1 MKECLFLHCDVAGRP
16 YRLEDFRDPLQELG
30 VLKDVTGTGPF
41 QMTHV
46 WLIKLRTPEVKEVLV
61 RAGGL
66 EVKGRFCAVIDPV
79 QQDITL
85 KVHWV
90 PFHVTGEAL
99 KKAFD
104 HYGEVKEVR
113 QEDWKVRGFE
123 QAESTTRI
131 VRMTLRENLTP
142 DALPHW
148 FKIFGGSVL
157 VVVPGRAPICLRCR
171 RKGHIRRDC
180 RVPRCSECREFG
192 HEAHDCVRTY
202 ARVTGS
208 TQPDDE
214 GLELME
220 EEVTEK
226 PTASS
231 ETPVQQVA
239 SVAKKVA
246 TPSAS
251 TQDATAGRKQRE
263 RRRNEEEKTP
273 SAPAETDHGCDALRW
288 TRSQR
293 RHMRRRMRWSLRSQ
307 PCLPRGTE
315 AMLQK
320 RRRRLTVFSAW
331 SRSGWWSGR
340 PGPRKGSPPHRNGQR
355 RSPEKGR
362 RRNDQRD
369 WCRGCP
375 LKLSCRQGRSVD
387 ENKAVG
393 KIIPECNGLWQRRR
407 IKGFGSNKLSLQ
419 AEMIT
424 KTPRSA

>member
-1 MKECLFLHCDVAGRP
+1 MSSSARAVSAAASGRGNRSSVAPPGYRFVLPTLPSGETMKECLFLHCDVAGRP

-30 VLKDVTGTGPF
+30 VLKDVTGIGPF

-142 DALPHW
+142 DALPHL

-251 TQDATAGRKQRE
+251 TQDATTGRKQRE

-273 SAPAETDHGCDALRW
+273 PAPAETDHGCDAFNVEMDAEPETPYETPDEMVTEEPAVPSKRHRSDAPEEETPADSVQRLEPQWMVVRS
-288 TRSQR
+288 TRAKK
-293 RHMRRRMRWSLRSQ
+293 
-307 PCLPRGTE
+307 G
-315 AMLQK
+315 K
-320 RRRRLTVFSAW
+320 SA
-331 SRSGWWSGR
+331 
-340 PGPRKGSPPHRNGQR
+340 PPQ
-355 RSPEKGR
+355 
-362 RRNDQRD
+362 
-369 WCRGCP
+369 
-375 LKLSCRQGRSVD
+375 
-387 ENKAVG
+387 
-393 KIIPECNGLWQRRR
+393 
-407 IKGFGSNKLSLQ
+407 
-419 AEMIT
+419 
-424 KTPRSA
+424 RSASLTREGQATQ

>member
-1 MKECLFLHCDVAGRP
+1 MSSSARAVSAAASGRGNRSSVAPPGYRYLLPTLPSGETMKECLFLHCDVAGRP

-30 VLKDVTGTGPF
+30 VLKDVTGIGPF

-142 DALPHW
+142 DSLPHL

-226 PTASS
+226 LTASS

-239 SVAKKVA
+239 SVANKVA

-251 TQDATAGRKQRE
+251 TQDATAGRKQKE

-273 SAPAETDHGCDALRW
+273 PAPAETEPGCDAFNVEMDAEPETPYETPDELATEEPAVPSKRHRSDAPEEETPADSVQRLEPQW
-288 TRSQR
+288 MVVRSTRAKK
-293 RHMRRRMRWSLRSQ
+293 
-307 PCLPRGTE
+307 G
-315 AMLQK
+315 K
-320 RRRRLTVFSAW
+320 SA
-331 SRSGWWSGR
+331 
-340 PGPRKGSPPHRNGQR
+340 PPQ
-355 RSPEKGR
+355 
-362 RRNDQRD
+362 
-369 WCRGCP
+369 
-375 LKLSCRQGRSVD
+375 
-387 ENKAVG
+387 
-393 KIIPECNGLWQRRR
+393 
-407 IKGFGSNKLSLQ
+407 
-419 AEMIT
+419 
-424 KTPRSA
+424 RSASLTREGQATQ

>member
-30 VLKDVTGTGPF
+30 VLKDVTGIGPF

-104 HYGEVKEVR
+104 PYGEVKEVR

-142 DALPHW
+142 DALPHL

-273 SAPAETDHGCDALRW
+273 PAPAETDHGCDAFNVEMDAEPETPYETPDEMVTEEPAVPSKRHRSDAPEEETPADSVQRLEPQWMVVRS
-288 TRSQR
+288 TRAKK
-293 RHMRRRMRWSLRSQ
+293 
-307 PCLPRGTE
+307 G
-315 AMLQK
+315 K
-320 RRRRLTVFSAW
+320 SA
-331 SRSGWWSGR
+331 
-340 PGPRKGSPPHRNGQR
+340 PPQ
-355 RSPEKGR
+355 
-362 RRNDQRD
+362 
-369 WCRGCP
+369 
-375 LKLSCRQGRSVD
+375 
-387 ENKAVG
+387 
-393 KIIPECNGLWQRRR
+393 
-407 IKGFGSNKLSLQ
+407 
-419 AEMIT
+419 
-424 KTPRSA
+424 RSASLTRDGQATQ

>member
-1 MKECLFLHCDVAGRP
+1 MSSSARAVSAAASGRGNRSSVAPPGYRYVLPTLPSGETMKECLFLHCDVAGRP

-30 VLKDVTGTGPF
+30 VLKDVTGIGPF

-142 DALPHW
+142 DALPHL

-239 SVAKKVA
+239 SVTKKVA

-273 SAPAETDHGCDALRW
+273 PAAAETDHGCDAFNVEMDAEPETPYETPDEMVTEEPAVPSKRHRSDAPEEETPADSVQRLEPQWMVVRS
-288 TRSQR
+288 TRAKK
-293 RHMRRRMRWSLRSQ
+293 
-307 PCLPRGTE
+307 G
-315 AMLQK
+315 K
-320 RRRRLTVFSAW
+320 SA
-331 SRSGWWSGR
+331 
-340 PGPRKGSPPHRNGQR
+340 PPQ
-355 RSPEKGR
+355 
-362 RRNDQRD
+362 
-369 WCRGCP
+369 
-375 LKLSCRQGRSVD
+375 
-387 ENKAVG
+387 
-393 KIIPECNGLWQRRR
+393 
-407 IKGFGSNKLSLQ
+407 
-419 AEMIT
+419 
-424 KTPRSA
+424 RSASLTREGQATQ

>member
-1 MKECLFLHCDVAGRP
+1 MSRSARAVSAAASGRGNRSSVAPPGYRYVLPTLPSGETMKECLFLHCDVAGRP

-30 VLKDVTGTGPF
+30 VLKDVTGIGPF

-46 WLIKLRTPEVKEVLV
+46 WLIKLRTPEVKGVLV

-104 HYGEVKEVR
+104 HYGEVKDVR

-123 QAESTTRI
+123 QAESTTRT

-142 DALPHW
+142 DALPHL
-148 FKIFGGSVL
+148 FKILGGSVL

-192 HEAHDCVRTY
+192 HEALDCVRTY

-226 PTASS
+226 LTASS

-239 SVAKKVA
+239 SVARKVA

-251 TQDATAGRKQRE
+251 TQDATAARKQRE

-273 SAPAETDHGCDALRW
+273 PVPAETDHGCDAFNVEMDAEPETPYETPDEMVTEEPAVPSKRHRSDAPEEETPADSVQRLEPQWMVVRS
-288 TRSQR
+288 TRAKK
-293 RHMRRRMRWSLRSQ
+293 
-307 PCLPRGTE
+307 G
-315 AMLQK
+315 K
-320 RRRRLTVFSAW
+320 SA
-331 SRSGWWSGR
+331 
-340 PGPRKGSPPHRNGQR
+340 PPQ
-355 RSPEKGR
+355 
-362 RRNDQRD
+362 
-369 WCRGCP
+369 
-375 LKLSCRQGRSVD
+375 
-387 ENKAVG
+387 
-393 KIIPECNGLWQRRR
+393 
-407 IKGFGSNKLSLQ
+407 
-419 AEMIT
+419 
-424 KTPRSA
+424 RSASLTREGQATQ

>member
-1 MKECLFLHCDVAGRP
+1 MSSSARAVSAAASGRGNGSSVAPPGYRYVLPTLPSGETMKECLFLHCDVAGRP

-30 VLKDVTGTGPF
+30 VLKDVTGIGPF

-131 VRMTLRENLTP
+131 VRMTLRDNLTP
-142 DALPHW
+142 DALPHL

-192 HEAHDCVRTY
+192 HEALDCVRTY

-226 PTASS
+226 LTASS

-239 SVAKKVA
+239 SVAKKAA

-273 SAPAETDHGCDALRW
+273 PVPAETDHGCDAFNVEMDAEPETPYETPDEMVTEEPAVPSKRHRSDAPEEETPADSVQRLEPQWMVVRS
-288 TRSQR
+288 TRAKK
-293 RHMRRRMRWSLRSQ
+293 
-307 PCLPRGTE
+307 G
-315 AMLQK
+315 K
-320 RRRRLTVFSAW
+320 SA
-331 SRSGWWSGR
+331 
-340 PGPRKGSPPHRNGQR
+340 PPQ
-355 RSPEKGR
+355 
-362 RRNDQRD
+362 
-369 WCRGCP
+369 
-375 LKLSCRQGRSVD
+375 
-387 ENKAVG
+387 
-393 KIIPECNGLWQRRR
+393 
-407 IKGFGSNKLSLQ
+407 
-419 AEMIT
+419 
-424 KTPRSA
+424 RSASLTREGQATQ

>member
-1 MKECLFLHCDVAGRP
+1 MKECLFLHCDVTGRP

-30 VLKDVTGTGPF
+30 VLKDVTGIGPF

-46 WLIKLRTPEVKEVLV
+46 WLIKLRTPEAKEVLV
-61 RAGGL
+61 NAGGL

-90 PFHVTGEAL
+90 PFHITGEAL
-99 KKAFD
+99 KRTFD

-131 VRMTLRENLTP
+131 VRMTLREDLTP
-142 DALPHW
+142 DALPHL

-180 RVPRCSECREFG
+180 RVPRCAQCREFG
-192 HEAHDCVRTY
+192 HEAQDCVRTY

-208 TQPDDE
+208 KQPEDE

-226 PTASS
+226 LTASL
-231 ETPVQQVA
+231 ETQAEQVA
-239 SVAKKVA
+239 SDAEKVA

-251 TQDATAGRKQRE
+251 TQDDTAGRKQRQ
-263 RRRNEEEKTP
+263 RRMQEEVTTPPAPEDADHGRDELNVAMVAEPDTPYETPDETATEEPATP
-273 SAPAETDHGCDALRW
+273 SKRHRRDAPDEETQGEGVQRLEPQWMEVRSTRAKKGKYAPA
-288 TRSQR
+288 Q
-293 RHMRRRMRWSLRSQ
+293 
-307 PCLPRGTE
+307 
-315 AMLQK
+315 
-320 RRRRLTVFSAW
+320 
-331 SRSGWWSGR
+331 
-340 PGPRKGSPPHRNGQR
+340 
-355 RSPEKGR
+355 
-362 RRNDQRD
+362 
-369 WCRGCP
+369 
-375 LKLSCRQGRSVD
+375 
-387 ENKAVG
+387 
-393 KIIPECNGLWQRRR
+393 
-407 IKGFGSNKLSLQ
+407 
-419 AEMIT
+419 
-424 KTPRSA
+424 RSASLTREGEATQ

>member
-1 MKECLFLHCDVAGRP
+1 MSSSARAVSAAASGRGNGSSVAPPGYRYVLPTLPSGETMKECLFLHCDVAGRP

-30 VLKDVTGTGPF
+30 VLKDVTGIGPF

-131 VRMTLRENLTP
+131 VRMTLRDNLTP
-142 DALPHW
+142 DALPHL

-192 HEAHDCVRTY
+192 HEALDCVRTY

-226 PTASS
+226 LTASS

-273 SAPAETDHGCDALRW
+273 PVPAETDHGCDAFNVEMDAEPETPYETPDEMVTEEPAVPSKRHRSDAPEEETPADSVQRLEPQWMVVRS
-288 TRSQR
+288 TRAKK
-293 RHMRRRMRWSLRSQ
+293 
-307 PCLPRGTE
+307 G
-315 AMLQK
+315 K
-320 RRRRLTVFSAW
+320 SA
-331 SRSGWWSGR
+331 
-340 PGPRKGSPPHRNGQR
+340 PPQ
-355 RSPEKGR
+355 
-362 RRNDQRD
+362 
-369 WCRGCP
+369 
-375 LKLSCRQGRSVD
+375 
-387 ENKAVG
+387 
-393 KIIPECNGLWQRRR
+393 
-407 IKGFGSNKLSLQ
+407 
-419 AEMIT
+419 
-424 KTPRSA
+424 RSASLTREGQATQ

>member
-1 MKECLFLHCDVAGRP
+1 MKECLFLHCDVTGRP

-30 VLKDVTGTGPF
+30 VLKDVTGIGPF

-46 WLIKLRTPEVKEVLV
+46 WLIKLRTPEAKEVLV
-61 RAGGL
+61 NAGGL

-99 KKAFD
+99 KRTFD

-131 VRMTLRENLTP
+131 VRMTLREDLTP
-142 DALPHW
+142 DALPHL

-180 RVPRCSECREFG
+180 RVPRCAQCREFG
-192 HEAHDCVRTY
+192 HEAQDCVRTY

-208 TQPDDE
+208 KQPDDE

-226 PTASS
+226 RTASS
-231 ETPVQQVA
+231 ETQAEQVA
-239 SVAKKVA
+239 SDAEKAA

-251 TQDATAGRKQRE
+251 TQDDTAGRKQRQ
-263 RRRNEEEKTP
+263 RRMQEEVKTP
-273 SAPAETDHGCDALRW
+273 PAPEDADHGRDALNVEMDAEPDTPYETPDETATEEPATPSKRHRRDAPDEETPGDSVQRLEPQWMEVRSTRAKKGKYAPA
-288 TRSQR
+288 Q
-293 RHMRRRMRWSLRSQ
+293 
-307 PCLPRGTE
+307 
-315 AMLQK
+315 
-320 RRRRLTVFSAW
+320 
-331 SRSGWWSGR
+331 
-340 PGPRKGSPPHRNGQR
+340 
-355 RSPEKGR
+355 
-362 RRNDQRD
+362 
-369 WCRGCP
+369 
-375 LKLSCRQGRSVD
+375 
-387 ENKAVG
+387 
-393 KIIPECNGLWQRRR
+393 
-407 IKGFGSNKLSLQ
+407 
-419 AEMIT
+419 
-424 KTPRSA
+424 RSASLTREGQATQ

>member
-1 MKECLFLHCDVAGRP
+1 MSSSARAVSAAASGRGNRSSVAPPGYRYVLPTLPSGETMKECLFLHCDVAGRP

-30 VLKDVTGTGPF
+30 VLKDVTGIGPF

-104 HYGEVKEVR
+104 HYGEVKEVG

-142 DALPHW
+142 DALPHL

-192 HEAHDCVRTY
+192 HEAQDCVRTY

-239 SVAKKVA
+239 SVTKKVA

-251 TQDATAGRKQRE
+251 TQDATAGRKQTE

-273 SAPAETDHGCDALRW
+273 PAPAETDHGCDAFNVEMDAEPETPYETPDEMVTEEPAVPSKRHRSDAPEEETPADSVQRLEPQWMVVRS
-288 TRSQR
+288 TRAKK
-293 RHMRRRMRWSLRSQ
+293 
-307 PCLPRGTE
+307 G
-315 AMLQK
+315 K
-320 RRRRLTVFSAW
+320 SA
-331 SRSGWWSGR
+331 
-340 PGPRKGSPPHRNGQR
+340 PPQ
-355 RSPEKGR
+355 
-362 RRNDQRD
+362 
-369 WCRGCP
+369 
-375 LKLSCRQGRSVD
+375 
-387 ENKAVG
+387 
-393 KIIPECNGLWQRRR
+393 
-407 IKGFGSNKLSLQ
+407 
-419 AEMIT
+419 
-424 KTPRSA
+424 RSASLTREGQATQ

>member
-1 MKECLFLHCDVAGRP
+1 MSSSARAGSAAASGRGNRSSVAPPGYRYVLPTLPSGETMKECLFLHCDVTGRP

-30 VLKDVTGTGPF
+30 VLKDVTGIGPF

-46 WLIKLRTPEVKEVLV
+46 WLIKLRTPEAKEVLV
-61 RAGGL
+61 NAGGL

-90 PFHVTGEAL
+90 PFHITGEAL
-99 KKAFD
+99 KRTFD

-131 VRMTLRENLTP
+131 VRMTLREDLTP
-142 DALPHW
+142 DALPHL

-180 RVPRCSECREFG
+180 RVPRCAQCREFG
-192 HEAHDCVRTY
+192 HEAQDCVRTY

-208 TQPDDE
+208 KQPEDE

-226 PTASS
+226 LTASL
-231 ETPVQQVA
+231 ETQAEQVA
-239 SVAKKVA
+239 SDAEKVA

-251 TQDATAGRKQRE
+251 TQDDTAGRKQRQ
-263 RRRNEEEKTP
+263 RRMQEEVRTPPAPEDADHGRDELNVAMVAEPDTPYETPDETATEEPATP
-273 SAPAETDHGCDALRW
+273 SKRHRRDAPDEETQGEGVQRLEPQWMEVRSTRAKKGKYAPA
-288 TRSQR
+288 Q
-293 RHMRRRMRWSLRSQ
+293 
-307 PCLPRGTE
+307 
-315 AMLQK
+315 
-320 RRRRLTVFSAW
+320 
-331 SRSGWWSGR
+331 
-340 PGPRKGSPPHRNGQR
+340 
-355 RSPEKGR
+355 
-362 RRNDQRD
+362 
-369 WCRGCP
+369 
-375 LKLSCRQGRSVD
+375 
-387 ENKAVG
+387 
-393 KIIPECNGLWQRRR
+393 
-407 IKGFGSNKLSLQ
+407 
-419 AEMIT
+419 
-424 KTPRSA
+424 RSASLTREGEATQ

>member
-1 MKECLFLHCDVAGRP
+1 MSSSARAVSAAASGRGNRSSVAPPGYRYVLPTLPSGETMKECLFLHCDVAGRP

-30 VLKDVTGTGPF
+30 VLKDVTGIGPF

-142 DALPHW
+142 DALPHL

-239 SVAKKVA
+239 SVTKKVA

-273 SAPAETDHGCDALRW
+273 PAPAETDHGCDAFNVEMDAEPETPYETPDEMVTEEPAVPSKRHRSDAPEEETPADSVQRLEPQWMVVRS
-288 TRSQR
+288 TRAKK
-293 RHMRRRMRWSLRSQ
+293 
-307 PCLPRGTE
+307 G
-315 AMLQK
+315 K
-320 RRRRLTVFSAW
+320 SA
-331 SRSGWWSGR
+331 
-340 PGPRKGSPPHRNGQR
+340 PPQ
-355 RSPEKGR
+355 
-362 RRNDQRD
+362 
-369 WCRGCP
+369 
-375 LKLSCRQGRSVD
+375 
-387 ENKAVG
+387 
-393 KIIPECNGLWQRRR
+393 
-407 IKGFGSNKLSLQ
+407 
-419 AEMIT
+419 
-424 KTPRSA
+424 RSASLTREGQATQ